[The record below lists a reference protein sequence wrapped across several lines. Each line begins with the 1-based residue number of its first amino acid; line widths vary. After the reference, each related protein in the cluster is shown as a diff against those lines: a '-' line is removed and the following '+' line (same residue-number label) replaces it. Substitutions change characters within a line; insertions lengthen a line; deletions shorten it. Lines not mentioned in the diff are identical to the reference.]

1 MKKYDDGIVYLKE
14 YGKIN
19 LKLKEYM
26 VERKITRNALAKRV
40 NTRFE
45 VIDKWYNNR
54 IENIDLDIL
63 ARICFVLSCDLND
76 ILKYEKP
83 DE

>member
-14 YGKIN
+14 YMD
-19 LKLKEYM
+19 EH
-26 VERKITRNALAKRV
+26 KITRNALAKRV

-63 ARICFVLSCDLND
+63 ARICFVLSCDTND

>member
-26 VERKITRNALAKRV
+26 DERKITRNALAKRV

-45 VIDKWYNNR
+45 VIDKLYNNR

-63 ARICFVLSCDLND
+63 ARICFVLSCDIND

>member
-26 VERKITRNALAKRV
+26 DERKITRNALAKHV

-63 ARICFVLSCDLND
+63 ARICFVLSCDTND

>member
-26 VERKITRNALAKRV
+26 DERKITRNALAKRV

-45 VIDKWYNNR
+45 VMDKWYNNR

-63 ARICFVLSCDLND
+63 ARICFVLSCDTND

>member
-26 VERKITRNALAKRV
+26 DEHKIKRNALAKRV

-63 ARICFVLSCDLND
+63 ARICFVLSCDTND
-76 ILKYEKP
+76 ILKYEKT

>member
-26 VERKITRNALAKRV
+26 DERKITRNALAKRV
-40 NTRFE
+40 NMRFE

-63 ARICFVLSCDLND
+63 ARICFVLSCDIND